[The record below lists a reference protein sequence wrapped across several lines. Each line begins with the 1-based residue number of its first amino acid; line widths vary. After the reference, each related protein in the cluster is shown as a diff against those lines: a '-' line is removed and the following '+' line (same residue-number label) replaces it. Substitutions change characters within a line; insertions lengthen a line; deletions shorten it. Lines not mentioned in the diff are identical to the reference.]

1 MRQEHA
7 ESQARPAPAPLR
19 GHATGRAVTTSASR
33 DLAVL
38 GEQLAVLGVPSHVTV
53 SSEAAVLIAGRDL
66 VTVAHGRYW
75 WRTGRVRQGRDVMR
89 HHAVS
94 DPQGAARRLARQ
106 VAPAREREHPGRR
119 AHFERRLRV
128 IMPSCSVAACRLAL
142 AVSRGPGFSGL
153 PRVQEPAFLSPLC
166 RHRLVLQVRA

>member
-75 WRTGRVRQGRDVMR
+75 WRTGRVREGRDVMR

-94 DPQGAARRLARQ
+94 DPEGAARRLASQ
-106 VAPAREREHPGRR
+106 VAPAWSGSTLAGQ
-119 AHFERRLRV
+119 AHIERRLRV
-128 IMPSCSVAACRLAL
+128 IMPSRSMAACRLAL
-142 AVSRGPGFSGL
+142 AVSHGSGLTGL
-153 PRVQEPAFLSPLC
+153 PRAQEPAFLSSLR
-166 RHRLVLQVRA
+166 RHRLVMQIRA